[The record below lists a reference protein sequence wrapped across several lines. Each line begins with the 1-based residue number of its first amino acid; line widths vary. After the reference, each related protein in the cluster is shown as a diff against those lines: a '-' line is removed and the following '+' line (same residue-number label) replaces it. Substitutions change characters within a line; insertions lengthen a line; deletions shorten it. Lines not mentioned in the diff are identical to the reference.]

1 MDERRVA
8 DYFVVAGLPNDPEP
22 LEDNSL
28 SESGHFR
35 SNHSQAPIT
44 EIGVIFPSLDEKLP
58 DGYEMIKYTPTGLTA
73 NLNHG
78 SLRSIECFICYKRGR
93 NKPPL
98 VDIGKFIYNSD
109 KGRRNNI
116 QRGMTSGVM
125 YDGKEWLMPDAHLV
139 EQSVGGNIANVNNS
153 SAVTYITYRR
163 GQPSMPCNALVVMDI
178 CVVIASKGE
187 SPPHAFCCINKNL
200 NKGIVGSDV
209 FLCYK
214 KSMNRPQLLTYK
226 PSVLCR

>member
-1 MDERRVA
+1 MDFYLVNLHYLLSVA
-8 DYFVVAGLPNDPEP
+8 DLFILLIILLHN
-22 LEDNSL
+22 
-28 SESGHFR
+28 F
-35 SNHSQAPIT
+35 
-44 EIGVIFPSLDEKLP
+44 KL
-58 DGYEMIKYTPTGLTA
+58 LRHA
-73 NLNHG
+73 NFFL
-78 SLRSIECFICYKRGR
+78 
-93 NKPPL
+93 
-98 VDIGKFIYNSD
+98 
-109 KGRRNNI
+109 
-116 QRGMTSGVM
+116 GVM

-226 PSVLCR
+226 PAVLCR

>member
-1 MDERRVA
+1 
-8 DYFVVAGLPNDPEP
+8 
-22 LEDNSL
+22 
-28 SESGHFR
+28 
-35 SNHSQAPIT
+35 
-44 EIGVIFPSLDEKLP
+44 
-58 DGYEMIKYTPTGLTA
+58 
-73 NLNHG
+73 
-78 SLRSIECFICYKRGR
+78 
-93 NKPPL
+93 
-98 VDIGKFIYNSD
+98 
-109 KGRRNNI
+109 
-116 QRGMTSGVM
+116 M

-139 EQSVGGNIANVNNS
+139 EMSVGGNIANVNNS

-226 PSVLCR
+226 PSVLCRYAFSFLN